1 MSEEDEKRFKQAEEC
16 HICGRLYTEKYIGLR
31 YYCHISE
38 KYRGSVYQD
47 CNVNHFRLRF
57 EDIEITVISHNLWY
71 YDIYIIM
78 QEIGKIADKYTYKN
92 KKGEDKQM
100 DVNAIPNNM
109 EKYMASMLRKH
120 LVFLDSFTIYAL
132 KS

>member
-1 MSEEDEKRFKQAEEC
+1 
-16 HICGRLYTEKYIGLR
+16 
-31 YYCHISE
+31 
-38 KYRGSVYQD
+38 
-47 CNVNHFRLRF
+47 
-57 EDIEITVISHNLWY
+57 
-71 YDIYIIM
+71 M
-78 QEIGKIADKYTYKN
+78 QEIGKIANKYTYKD